1 MDDMIEEEKR
11 ERLVEEDGDEVS
23 TTVPAK
29 CTKCGG
35 KVINRKCL
43 KCGGCY

>member
-1 MDDMIEEEKR
+1 MTDKTYTDPA
-11 ERLVEEDGDEVS
+11 VEEDGDEVS
-23 TTVPAK
+23 TPVPAK